1 MNSKIILIPSILFL
15 IGIIVNG
22 HIAGNAFGVSK
33 NNNVNL
39 GVEIKQTNDC
49 DETRNGDNNSICIN
63 YSQKSIDNLVV
74 NGQNNDFNPSIKI
87 EQINDCDDNSEGD
100 NTLNCSN
107 LSQEVIP

>member
-22 HIAGNAFGVSK
+22 YIAGNAFGISK
-33 NNNVNL
+33 NNNVKL

-63 YSQKSIDNLVV
+63 DSQKSIDNLVV
-74 NGQNNDFNPSIKI
+74 NGQNNDFNPGIKI
-87 EQINDCDDNSEGD
+87 EQINDCDDNSNGD

>member
-22 HIAGNAFGVSK
+22 YIAGNAFGVSK

-63 YSQKSIDNLVV
+63 DSQKSIDNLVV

-87 EQINDCDDNSEGD
+87 EQINDCDDNSNGD

>member
-22 HIAGNAFGVSK
+22 YIAANAFGVSK

-63 YSQKSIDNLVV
+63 DSQKSIDNLVV
-74 NGQNNDFNPSIKI
+74 NGQNNDFNPGIKI
-87 EQINDCDDNSEGD
+87 EQINDCDDNSNGD